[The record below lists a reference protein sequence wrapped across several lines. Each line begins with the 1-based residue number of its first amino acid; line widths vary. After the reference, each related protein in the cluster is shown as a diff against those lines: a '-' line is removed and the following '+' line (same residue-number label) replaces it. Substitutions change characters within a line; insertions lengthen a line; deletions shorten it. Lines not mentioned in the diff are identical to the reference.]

1 MAGSNSA
8 RRIVLGRHN
17 TQRTRSRKEVEE
29 SMTALE
35 WFGIGY
41 GIVAI
46 ITLGITLGIAWRVEP
61 EAMVPFAAAL
71 WPFAL
76 LILPL
81 SILGWWIAGKVKL

>member
-1 MAGSNSA
+1 
-8 RRIVLGRHN
+8 
-17 TQRTRSRKEVEE
+17 
-29 SMTALE
+29 MTALE

-46 ITLGITLGIAWRVEP
+46 ITLGIILGIAWRVEP
-61 EAMVPFAAAL
+61 EAMVLSPFAAAI

-81 SILGWWIAGKVKL
+81 SILGWWIAGKVKP